1 MVKGWCGTV
10 KSAREQRPASNI
22 PNILRYHSYISNIPV
37 EVESGYLVMSEGCAR
52 TQNTPAFLKY
62 SKCHKI

>member
-1 MVKGWCGTV
+1 MVKGGTV

-22 PNILRYHSYISNIPV
+22 PNILRYHSNISNIPV

-52 TQNTPAFLKY
+52 THNTPAFLKY
-62 SKCHKI
+62 SKYHKI